1 MVEVDKHDWKDDA
14 ACLGMVT
21 NTFFDEYE
29 ENPQDRA
36 FVDSICA
43 ECPVRKQCFASAVTN
58 KAWGVWGGIYFENG
72 KISREFN
79 KHRTKEQW
87 AETWK
92 SLTLD
97 KGK

>member
-1 MVEVDKHDWKDDA
+1 MDRHNWKNDS
-14 ACLGMVT
+14 ACHGMDT

-29 ENPQDRA
+29 ENPETRS

-43 ECPVRKQCFASAVTN
+43 QCPVRKQCFASAVTN
-58 KAWGVWGGIYFENG
+58 KGWGVWGGIYFEIG

-79 KHRTKEQW
+79 NHRSKQEW
-87 AETWK
+87 SETWK

-97 KGK
+97 KDK

>member
-1 MVEVDKHDWKDDA
+1 MDRHNWKNNS
-14 ACLGMVT
+14 ACHGMDT

-29 ENPQDRA
+29 ENPETRS

-58 KAWGVWGGIYFENG
+58 KGWGVWGGIYFENG

-79 KHRTKEQW
+79 NHRSKQEW

-97 KGK
+97 KEK

>member
-1 MVEVDKHDWKDDA
+1 MDRHNWKNDS
-14 ACLGMVT
+14 ACHGMDT

-29 ENPQDRA
+29 ENPETRS

-58 KAWGVWGGIYFENG
+58 KGWGVWGGIYFENG

-79 KHRTKEQW
+79 NHRSKQEW

-97 KGK
+97 KEK

>member
-1 MVEVDKHDWKDDA
+1 MDRHNWKNDS
-14 ACLGMVT
+14 ACHGMDT

-29 ENPQDRA
+29 ENPETRS

-58 KAWGVWGGIYFENG
+58 KGWGVWGGIYFENG

-79 KHRTKEQW
+79 NHRSKQEW
-87 AETWK
+87 SETWK

-97 KGK
+97 KEK